1 MLSAL
6 ILCSCGNTDGAS
18 LPRAKSDKAFAA
30 AFDSYIAA
38 VDSLDEGIFSIMVVR
53 HGKVLAEKWFGNYTP
68 ESVFPM
74 YSVSK
79 TFTSMA
85 AGLVIEDGL
94 LSLDRKVVDLFPD
107 KVPAEPSERLQ
118 TMTVRDLLT
127 MNSGH
132 PKDPTARI
140 CKDRNTPP
148 EFNDWIARF
157 MEGPFD
163 YEPGEYFCYNSLCTY
178 LLSAAVQ
185 KLTGDKVLDYLTP
198 RLFDPLGIAKPEW
211 DESPAGVSC
220 GGWGLHLRTEDMA
233 KFGLLLLNGGKWNG
247 RRILPEEWIRV
258 ASSKQVECRPA
269 GSSPEDVV
277 KRGLTL
283 ENSDWV
289 QGYGYQMWRCRHNAF
304 RAAGAHGQLIIMIPD
319 KDAVIAV
326 TAHVKHGM
334 QHEVNMLWDYLLPA
348 L

>member
-233 KFGLLLLNGGKWNG
+233 RWNMATGLRASGGLMTGCWAATRRSCRRTWQRTKGVTRSSPCHYCLDWQASFGNGGEGARADSNY
-247 RRILPEEWIRV
+247 
-258 ASSKQVECRPA
+258 
-269 GSSPEDVV
+269 
-277 KRGLTL
+277 GL
-283 ENSDWV
+283 S
-289 QGYGYQMWRCRHNAF
+289 RCC
-304 RAAGAHGQLIIMIPD
+304 L
-319 KDAVIAV
+319 
-326 TAHVKHGM
+326 
-334 QHEVNMLWDYLLPA
+334 
-348 L
+348 